1 MYKKS
6 FIMCLGFISWALFT
20 SFDIGIKTIN
30 DFSLRNVDGKYISLK
45 DNEQAKGYIVI
56 FTCNH
61 CPFAKL
67 YPSRINKLQE
77 TFAPLGV
84 PVLAINSMDSV
95 LYEEES
101 FKFMQLKS
109 SENKFTFPYLQ
120 DASQEVAKNFGA
132 VNTPQAFVIWRDE
145 NRWVIKYKGAIDDNG
160 ESPELAKNYI
170 AIAVNELLSNRPL
183 SMPSTESFGCKI
195 FYRK

>member
-1 MYKKS
+1 MFKKS
-6 FIMCLGFISWALFT
+6 VFMCLGFISWALFT

-30 DFSLRNVDGKYISLK
+30 DFSLRNIDGKYISLK

-84 PVLAINSMDSV
+84 PVMAINPMDSV

-120 DASQEVAKNFGA
+120 DVSQEVAKNFGA
-132 VNTPQAFVIWRDE
+132 VNTPQAFVIWRDG

-160 ESPELAKNYI
+160 ESPELKAFKSI
-170 AIAVNELLSNRPL
+170 VLPTASLPQ
-183 SMPSTESFGCKI
+183 STKI
-195 FYRK
+195 S

>member
-6 FIMCLGFISWALFT
+6 FIMCLGFIYWALFT

-30 DFSLRNVDGKYISLK
+30 DFSLRNVDGKFISLK

-84 PVLAINSMDSV
+84 PVLAINPMDSV

-132 VNTPQAFVIWRDE
+132 VNTPQAFVIWRDG

-160 ESPELAKNYI
+160 ESPEFAKNYI

>member
-1 MYKKS
+1 
-6 FIMCLGFISWALFT
+6 MCLGFISWALFT

-30 DFSLRNVDGKYISLK
+30 DFSLRNVDGKFISLK

-95 LYEEES
+95 LYEEEC
-101 FKFMQLKS
+101 FKFMQQKS

-145 NRWVIKYKGAIDDNG
+145 NRWVIKYKGAIDNNG
-160 ESPELAKNYI
+160 ESPELATNYI
-170 AIAVNELLSNRPL
+170 AIAVNELLSNKPL
-183 SMPSTESFGCKI
+183 SNPTTESFGCKI

>member
-1 MYKKS
+1 
-6 FIMCLGFISWALFT
+6 MCLGFISWALFT

-30 DFSLRNVDGKYISLK
+30 DFSLRNVDGKFISLK

-145 NRWVIKYKGAIDDNG
+145 NRWVIKYKGAIDNNG
-160 ESPELAKNYI
+160 ESPELATNYI
-170 AIAVNELLSNRPL
+170 AIAVNELLSLGKP
-183 SMPSTESFGCKI
+183 I
-195 FYRK
+195 VV